1 MFLTAASFIVGD
13 RSAVDALVFL
23 SSSALFKA
31 DLANNLIQTASA
43 GNSPQSDSACKTTSM
58 SAAPTIAGVKA
69 VTTQVDIAPSSGAEV
84 IGQASLSGRV
94 LLLENSMTEKRS
106 VSGSNS
112 KMKASG
118 LMGVPK
124 AGVVAPADAAYDLF
138 FLEKKLAELGLMTG
152 GGSSGHTNNG
162 NSLTSALGESFMLLS
177 NSSSRAKGGV
187 NNLASKI
194 TVIPFGTR
202 DSMRVTLPE
211 HLKTQPEVRTPTNDV
226 TVLHKVLNPAYP
238 ASVPTPVP
246 LSGPYGGMKKKR
258 GTPAI
263 PPPNGNCNGNRS
275 LGTFWLPNPID
286 ILTWRGVKQAPPL
299 AYLEAL
305 HEKPSTEFSMHDSC
319 QFDLNWND
327 DQSVYGTH
335 TTSQK
340 GEAELKDDSRDV
352 QAVSASAIQGYFVS
366 SQSENQLI
374 DYPALISPP
383 TERENHH
390 SSTLKESELRLLQ
403 SIKRLGDE
411 NFSLLQRIDLLSAV
425 EARNLNLHKEMA
437 LFKKEYHERFCRL
450 KEVLREFQKK
460 NAKDGTSHNF
470 GFEFNTVIGTQHI
483 DTLETKKENSL
494 LDPKSGIDDQDNL
507 RQQQLERTVL
517 ALVKRLEEVLNIIIF
532 YLQIILQNMLTVF
545 VLIFI

>member
-1 MFLTAASFIVGD
+1 MFLSAASLIVGD

-43 GNSPQSDSACKTTSM
+43 GNSPQSDHACKVASTSVV
-58 SAAPTIAGVKA
+58 STVAGAKA
-69 VTTQVDIAPSSGAEV
+69 VTTQVDIASSPGAEV

-106 VSGSNS
+106 VSGSIS

-187 NNLASKI
+187 NNLSSKI

-202 DSMRVTLPE
+202 DSMRVTIPE
-211 HLKTQPEVRTPTNDV
+211 PLKTQPEVRTPTNDV
-226 TVLHKVLNPAYP
+226 AVLHKVINPAYP
-238 ASVPTPVP
+238 APIPTPVP
-246 LSGPYGGMKKKR
+246 LNGPYGGMKKKR
-258 GTPAI
+258 GTPPV

-286 ILTWRGVKQAPPL
+286 ILTWRGIKQAPPL

-335 TTSQK
+335 TSSQK
-340 GEAELKDDSRDV
+340 GEAEVKDDSRDI

-366 SQSENQLI
+366 SQNENQLI

-470 GFEFNTVIGTQHI
+470 GFEFNTVIGTQHA
-483 DTLETKKENSL
+483 DTLEMKKENSL

-517 ALVKRLEEVLNIIIF
+517 ALVKRLEEVLNIIFIYF
-532 YLQIILQNMLTVF
+532 LIILHDGIFFFVF
-545 VLIFI
+545 IFI

>member
-1 MFLTAASFIVGD
+1 MFLAAASLVTGD

-31 DLANNLIQTASA
+31 DLASNLIQTASA
-43 GNSPQSDSACKTTSM
+43 GLSQQLDRSSKATSVSAG
-58 SAAPTIAGVKA
+58 ATIAGAKA
-69 VTTQVDIAPSSGAEV
+69 VTADVPSSSGTEL

-94 LLLENSMTEKRS
+94 LLLESSTTEKRS
-106 VSGSNS
+106 TSGSIS
-112 KMKASG
+112 RMKASG

-177 NSSSRAKGGV
+177 NSSSRAKGGA
-187 NNLASKI
+187 NNFSSKS

-202 DSMRVTLPE
+202 DSMRVTPPE
-211 HLKTQPEVRTPTNDV
+211 PLKTQPEVRTPKNDV
-226 TVLHKVLNPAYP
+226 TVSNKVPSTTYP
-238 ASVPTPVP
+238 APVPTPVP

-263 PPPNGNCNGNRS
+263 PQPNGNCNGNRS

-286 ILTWRGVKQAPPL
+286 ILTWRGIKQAPPL

-327 DQSVYGTH
+327 DQSIYGALPS
-335 TTSQK
+335 SQK
-340 GEAELKDDSRDV
+340 GDAEVKDDNRDV

-366 SQSENQLI
+366 SQSENQLA
-374 DYPALISPP
+374 DHVAVVTPP

-390 SSTLKESELRLLQ
+390 SGTMKESELRLLQ

-425 EARNLNLHKEMA
+425 EARNLDLHKEMA
-437 LFKKEYHERFCRL
+437 SFKKEYHDRFCRL

-470 GFEFNTVIGTQHI
+470 GFEFNTVIGTHHME
-483 DTLETKKENSL
+483 TLEMKKENSL
-494 LDPKSGIDDQDNL
+494 LDPKSGVEDQDNL

-517 ALVKRLEEVLNIIIF
+517 ALVKRLEEVFELF
-532 YLQIILQNMLTVF
+532 LSSLLCLFHMRF
-545 VLIFI
+545 